1 MIHKVENSLWG
12 SLYNFSPDTIISSH
26 CIYKLLRTSYFK
38 LECFFRSPTIL
49 HWNKRHVVWI
59 CITVLCTPI
68 FHFTVFSHTAELII
82 LDIKISFFWTEHPA
96 SQKMRKYSAIEFV
109 TNACFDFFFF
119 FGKLCQT
126 QTVSGVHFTF
136 KRKDQFLGG
145 SYILHITVKNCVYF
159 ILFLQPKN
167 CNKTV
172 FSLQLLFTKIA
183 FKKIA
188 RFPFWELCYFKYV
201 FFLYFFA
208 SCENFYKT
216 ASIWIFYDYS
226 SVIWVI
232 LSM

>member
-1 MIHKVENSLWG
+1 MYHCFVHTHFSFHSVFTYCWINYFRHKNQLFLNW
-12 SLYNFSPDTIISSH
+12 
-26 CIYKLLRTSYFK
+26 TSCLTK
-38 LECFFRSPTIL
+38 EAEVQCD
-49 HWNKRHVVWI
+49 WI
-59 CITVLCTPI
+59 CHECL
-68 FHFTVFSHTAELII
+68 L
-82 LDIKISFFWTEHPA
+82 W
-96 SQKMRKYSAIEFV
+96 
-109 TNACFDFFFF
+109 FFFF